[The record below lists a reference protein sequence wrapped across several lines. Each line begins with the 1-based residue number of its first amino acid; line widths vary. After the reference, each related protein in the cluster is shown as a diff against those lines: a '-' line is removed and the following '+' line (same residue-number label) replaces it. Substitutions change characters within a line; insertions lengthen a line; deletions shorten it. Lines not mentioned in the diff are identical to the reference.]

1 MDFSIEKCKIK
12 EIIDNQKALQTYVEI
27 DKDISVDALV
37 DKYNTAIFCE
47 CGEAI
52 METNFK
58 WWKYKEVN
66 IESLKEELAD
76 IFIFALD
83 FALILGQEEDVNSL
97 VGGNW
102 KRVQPNNETD
112 FRVMITRLK
121 TIGSP
126 KYANTF
132 GEKFGMFV
140 MRAIID
146 IIVLYGYR
154 DFLNVVTN
162 KQLKN
167 IDRQENG
174 YNRKAI

>member
-1 MDFSIEKCKIK
+1 MDFGIEKSKIK
-12 EIIDNQKALQTYVEI
+12 EIIDNQKLLQKYVEI
-27 DKDISVDALV
+27 DYNVGVSELV
-37 DKYNTAIFCE
+37 DKYNTAIFVE

-52 METNFK
+52 METDFK
-58 WWKYKEVN
+58 WWKAVTVDIDK
-66 IESLKEELAD
+66 LKEELAD

-83 FALILGQEEDVNSL
+83 FAIILKQEDAMNDL

-102 KRVQPNNETD
+102 KRVQPNDETD
-112 FRVMITRLK
+112 FKEMITRLK

-126 KYANTF
+126 QYGITF
-132 GEKFGMFV
+132 KDRFGIFV

-154 DFLNVVTN
+154 DFISVVIK

-174 YNRKAI
+174 YNKKAI

>member
-12 EIIDNQKALQTYVEI
+12 EIIDNQRNLQSYVEI
-27 DKDISVDALV
+27 DKDISMDALV
-37 DKYNTAIFCE
+37 DKYNTAIFVE
-47 CGEAI
+47 CAEAI
-52 METNFK
+52 METDFK
-58 WWKYKEVN
+58 WWKAVSVDIDK
-66 IESLKEELAD
+66 LKEELAD

-83 FALILGQEEDVNSL
+83 FAMILEQEDAINDL

-102 KRVQPNNETD
+102 KRVQPSDEID

-132 GEKFGMFV
+132 GESFGMFV

-154 DFLNVVTN
+154 DFLNVITN